1 MCNQSTLVGTWEV
14 MIPQAEG
21 NPRPTF
27 EAILTFFADGN
38 MVEVNSMN
46 PAITG
51 PARGRWIGSGN
62 TYLITF
68 GAFTFDD
75 QGQCN
80 GKVKAHLSLKMEGVD
95 HFSGQYTADIID
107 LAGKVTK
114 KVIYGPFTGTR
125 MEVELP

>member
-1 MCNQSTLVGTWEV
+1 MYNPQSLVGTWEV
-14 MIPQAEG
+14 IIAQAEG

-38 MVEVNSMN
+38 MVEVSSGN
-46 PAITG
+46 PVITG
-51 PARGRWIGSGN
+51 SARGVWIGSGN

-68 GAFTFDD
+68 GVFTFDE
-75 QGQCN
+75 QGVHN
-80 GKVKAHLSLKMEGVD
+80 GKVKAHLSLKMD
-95 HFSGQYTADIID
+95 SADRFSGQYTADTID
-107 LAGKVTK
+107 LTGKVTK